1 MADPKRLLLKIALT
15 EWLEGITPDNGY
27 QHDLSRGEDV
37 TGPVRVF
44 RGRDRFGD
52 QDALPALAIIEPLN
66 PDRDIDS
73 AGTGR
78 MVNEEFI
85 LMIQG
90 WAAPDVSEIHVT
102 DAADRLLADA
112 KKRIGELIGN
122 DLSPQEAQEWHNLFG
137 LATDVRVEPGTVR
150 PPDQFS
156 SLAYCY
162 FRVAFGF
169 AEMIDDPY
177 GV

>member
-1 MADPKRLLLKIALT
+1 VADPRRLQVKIKLT

-27 QHDLSRGEDV
+27 QHDLSTSLEGV
-37 TGPVRVF
+37 HRVF
-44 RGRDRFGD
+44 RGRDKFGD
-52 QDALPALAIIEPLN
+52 NDPLPAAAILEPLN
-66 PDRDIDS
+66 PDRDIDDV
-73 AGTGR
+73 GEGR
-78 MVNEEFI
+78 VVNEELV

-90 WAAPDVSEIHVT
+90 WAAADVSEVHPT
-102 DAADRLLADA
+102 DGADRLLADL

-122 DLSPQEAQEWHNLFG
+122 DLDRRELLSHHNLYG
-137 LATDVRVEPGTVR
+137 LVSHIRVEPGTVR

-169 AEMIDDPY
+169 VEKIDDPY
-177 GV
+177 GVV

>member
-1 MADPKRLLLKIALT
+1 MADPKRLLLKKKLT
-15 EWLEGITPDNGY
+15 EWLEGITPANGY
-27 QHDLSRGEDV
+27 QHDLSSTDGV
-37 TGPVRVF
+37 TKVF
-44 RGRDRFGD
+44 RGRDKFGESD
-52 QDALPALAIIEPLN
+52 PLPALAIIEPLN
-66 PDRDIDS
+66 PDRDIDD

-78 MVNEEFI
+78 VVSEQLV

-90 WAAPDVSEIHVT
+90 WAAPDVSEIHPT

-122 DLSPQEAQEWHNLFG
+122 DLPERELQPWHNLYG
-137 LATDVRVEPGTVR
+137 MAADVRVEPGTVR

-169 AEMIDDPY
+169 VEKIDDPY